1 MRWVWWGPDLW
12 TPQGVALPAQ
22 CPVIFIIQP
31 GVRFPLG
38 MTPRTQNSHNSVS
51 VSSTVTP
58 ASGARHHPGCDIMCQ
73 DCTQPKLKIQ
83 PDKDKQ
89 TIFSFFSFFIF
100 PIRLTQSLPSL
111 VYSLVVSVGRGHQES
126 ECCGGGRRALVS
138 EELPSRHQGRG
149 QVCIPNISPHTT
161 LGPSSVGVTPSHS
174 EHVNTPAQRSC
185 VPCVLTS
192 QWNFRFRKA
201 SLVSRENKNS

>member
-58 ASGARHHPGCDIMCQ
+58 ASGARHHPGCVIMCQ

-89 TIFSFFSFFIF
+89 TIFSFFYFFIF

-111 VYSLVVSVGRGHQES
+111 VIFPSC
-126 ECCGGGRRALVS
+126 ECGERTSGVRVLRWREARSGLWGAALTS
-138 EELPSRHQGRG
+138 PGPGPGLYPQYFPTHNTGAIFSR
-149 QVCIPNISPHTT
+149 CHTLT
-161 LGPSSVGVTPSHS
+161 QWTCQH
-174 EHVNTPAQRSC
+174 SC